1 VPKPL
6 TPPPWSWFTRF
17 LCKLLRIRGDS
28 LSPKLQ
34 DGDFVLSSKIPIL
47 LKRLQ
52 PGDLVVFNQP
62 GYGVLIKQVESIS
75 QDGQSLDVRGLHP
88 ESADSRAFGPVSRS
102 SLIGKII
109 YTVKK

>member
-1 VPKPL
+1 M
-6 TPPPWSWFTRF
+6 
-17 LCKLLRIRGDS
+17 CKILRIRGDS

-62 GYGVLIKQVESIS
+62 GYGVLIKELETIS
-75 QDGQSLDVRGLHP
+75 PDGQSLVVRGLHP
-88 ESADSRAFGPVSRS
+88 DSVDSRTFGTVSRR
-102 SLIGKII
+102 SLQGKIVYSI
-109 YTVKK
+109 HQ

>member
-1 VPKPL
+1 M
-6 TPPPWSWFTRF
+6 
-17 LCKLLRIRGDS
+17 CKILLIRGDS

-62 GYGVLIKQVESIS
+62 GYGVLIKQVQAIS
-75 QDGQSLDVRGLHP
+75 PGGQSLEVRGVHP
-88 ESADSRAFGPVSRS
+88 ESVDSRTFGPVMQKT
-102 SLIGKII
+102 LIGKI
-109 YTVKK
+109 VARF